1 MALLGAAGLGYYL
14 WETRDQ
20 WPELR
25 SDAKWEEAAV
35 LAAADPRARD
45 FIRIGIDYDAE
56 GPYFDYAELTYQTRG
71 KVRLDDDGLPTV
83 QYGDDFYYN
92 PVTLGQFTLAV
103 HARYLAGGEVQPLIA
118 AADKLVAIQSE
129 DGAFRYPF
137 AYRHYTQEAPWEPGW
152 TSGMGQG
159 VALSALARAY
169 DVTGSDLYL
178 SAGEKALDF
187 LNVDFPEGP
196 RSTLSALHP
205 SLTGY
210 VFYLE
215 YPTDPNVLTL
225 NGFMFTL
232 LGLHDWAKVAG
243 SQRASDMFS
252 DGVRTLRRILP
263 YYDLGAISAYDL
275 SYIIIE
281 GRAPHI
287 AARYHSIHVEQ
298 LNALYSVTG
307 VDLFREYALKW
318 SRYGVAGAAATSN

>member
-83 QYGDDFYYN
+83 QYGEEFYYN
-92 PVTLGQFTLAV
+92 PVTLGQFTLAA
-103 HARYLAGGEVQPLIA
+103 HAKYLGGGDVGALIKGA
-118 AADKLVAIQSE
+118 NKLIAIQSE

-137 AYRHYTQEAPWEPGW
+137 PYRHYTQDAPWEPGW

-169 DVTGSDLYL
+169 AVTSDEQYRI
-178 SAGEKALDF
+178 AGDKSLDF
-187 LNVDFPEGP
+187 LNVPFPEGP
-196 RSTLSALHP
+196 RSTLGVLHP
-205 SLTGY
+205 SLSGY
-210 VFYLE
+210 VFFLE
-215 YPTDPNVLTL
+215 YPTKPNVLTL

-232 LGLHDWAKVAG
+232 LGLYDWAEVTDSRLA
-243 SQRASDMFS
+243 QERFDQ
-252 DGVRTLRRILP
+252 GVSTLRHILP
-263 YYDLGAISAYDL
+263 YYDLGAISSYDL
-275 SYIIIE
+275 SHLILPE
-281 GRAPHI
+281 RDPHLSP
-287 AARYHSIHVEQ
+287 RYHSIHVEQ
-298 LNALYSVTG
+298 LKALFSITG
-307 VDLFREYALKW
+307 DVVLHEYAAKW
-318 SRYGVAGAAATSN
+318 ASYGIGGAY